1 MERYN
6 IPLKSFDAIFLIHQ
20 KSKVRYYF
28 CGIILLLIIILFLP
42 WTQNI
47 KSKGTITARKQEQ
60 RSQKV
65 NSPIPGRISKWLIK
79 EGDFVKKGDTI
90 LLLTEIKE
98 DYLDSNLI
106 PRTNIQL
113 AAKKGSISFYQGKI
127 TMTQK
132 QINNLEN
139 AKQLKKEQVDNKLK
153 QLRNKLSAEKAELSA
168 NENEVKLLQ
177 NQYERQLTMYQ
188 EGLVSQTQLQQRNIL
203 YQNSLAKKI
212 ITENKIAQ
220 TQQEIVNVQIERNS
234 IEQEYDEKMNK
245 AEGDKF
251 QNMSQIAI
259 TQGEVAKLENQVSNY
274 TIRNGMYYV
283 TASQDGQVVQA
294 NKSGIGELLKEG
306 ETISLIVPT
315 KADYAVEMYVKPMD
329 LPLVNV
335 GQQVRFIFDGFPAIV
350 FSGWPKGSYGT
361 FAGKVVSIEGTIAE
375 NGLYRV
381 LVAEDST
388 RTKWPTQLRIGTGA
402 QSILLINDVPIWY
415 ELWRNING
423 FPADFYAGKKTEQN
437 ETK

>member
-1 MERYN
+1 LN
-6 IPLKSFDAIFLIHQ
+6 
-20 KSKVRYYF
+20 
-28 CGIILLLIIILFLP
+28 
-42 WTQNI
+42 
-47 KSKGTITARKQEQ
+47 
-60 RSQKV
+60 
-65 NSPIPGRISKWLIK
+65 
-79 EGDFVKKGDTI
+79 
-90 LLLTEIKE
+90 
-98 DYLDSNLI
+98 
-106 PRTNIQL
+106 
-113 AAKKGSISFYQGKI
+113 
-127 TMTQK
+127 
-132 QINNLEN
+132 
-139 AKQLKKEQVDNKLK
+139 

-168 NENEVKLLQ
+168 NENEVNLLS
-177 NQYERQLTMYQ
+177 NQYERQLKMYEQ
-188 EGLVSQTQLQQRNIL
+188 GLVSQTQLQQRSIL
-203 YQNSLAKKI
+203 YQNSMSKKI
-212 ITENKIAQ
+212 NTENKIIQ
-220 TQQEIVNVQIERNS
+220 TQQDIVNVQLEQNS
-234 IEQEYDEKMNK
+234 IEQEYAEKMNK
-245 AEGDKF
+245 AEGEKF

-259 TQGEVAKLENQVSNY
+259 AQGEVAKLENQVSNY

-388 RTKWPTQLRIGTGA
+388 QIKWPAQLRIGTGA

-423 FPADFYAGKKTEQN
+423 FPADFYAGKKTERN
-437 ETK
+437 DTK